1 MKRNSGH
8 KKAGVIPAKAGVRC
22 DAVAKKMDPRFR
34 GDDAERQG
42 ENSGLLVALNQLPPL
57 RETIK
62 QHGLMAHKALG
73 QHFLLDLNLT
83 QRIVKMAGDLSDC
96 TVFEIGPGP
105 GGLTRPLLAS
115 TAKHIIAIEKDRRCV
130 GALAELVEISEGK
143 LEIVEGDALKIDLEK
158 LSSAPRAIVANLPYN
173 VGTPM
178 LLNWI
183 KQVGCFRSM
192 TLMFQSEVVD
202 RLIAPAGGKA
212 YGRLSVIAQSCCN
225 MKRVMSLP
233 AKAFTPPPKV
243 DSAVIYITPKADRP
257 SDEIIS
263 ALEKIT
269 AAAFGQRR
277 KMLRSSLK
285 VLGGEELL
293 IKANIRPEQRAEEL
307 SVEEFKRLA
316 ICYLAG

>member
-1 MKRNSGH
+1 MKNNL
-8 KKAGVIPAKAGVRC
+8 
-22 DAVAKKMDPRFR
+22 
-34 GDDAERQG
+34 
-42 ENSGLLVALNQLPPL
+42 ENEIAALPPL
-57 RETIK
+57 REVIK

-83 QRIVKMAGDLSDC
+83 QRIVKMAGDLSGH

-105 GGLTRPLLAS
+105 GGLTRPLLIS
-115 TAKHIIAIEKDRRCV
+115 GAKRVIAIEKDKRCV
-130 GALAELVEISEGK
+130 AALAELVEIANGK
-143 LEIVEGDALKIDLEK
+143 LEIVEGDALKVDLAK
-158 LSSAPRAIVANLPYN
+158 LAPAPRAIVANLPYN

-183 KQVGCFRSM
+183 KQVGCYKSM

-202 RLIAPAGGKA
+202 RLTAKNGTDA
-212 YGRLSVIAQSCCN
+212 YGRLSVIAQACCN
-225 MKRVMSLP
+225 LKKVMSLP

-243 DSAVIYITPKADRP
+243 DSAVVHITPRDDRP
-257 SDEIIS
+257 SDKVIS
-263 ALEKIT
+263 ALEKVT

-293 IKANIRPEQRAEEL
+293 TSAKIRPDLRAEEL
-307 SVEEFKRLA
+307 TVEEFLRLGEK
-316 ICYLAG
+316 YLKG